1 MKIESLQDI
10 SKLLVDGFEDWGGYG
25 RIYTVTK
32 GDLTI
37 FNYRQTAIFDGRW
50 PFLERVSRGLI
61 INNKT
66 GGIVARPFDKFFNW
80 GEGSWRNGGRTTTA
94 DISFV
99 TEKYDGSLGILYY
112 DAPVDSDY
120 STPRIATR
128 GSFDGDQA
136 VWATEFFQERW
147 KHFPQTDWTLMFE
160 IIYPENRVVVDYGD
174 TEDLILLAA
183 RSIGSGRY
191 MPYHELREMA
201 DRLGFNLVPFYA
213 HNVRTLIEEQKRI
226 DYNQEGWVAYFED
239 GSIFKFKGEQY
250 MELHKSIM
258 GLTWK
263 NTVKAVRD
271 GQEDAIRA
279 IIPEEFLGEF
289 NTWVDYITRKAAR
302 RLDQVYKAL
311 YHKPHK
317 ATRKEYALWAQRDYP
332 ELEHY
337 LYAVRDG
344 HDFESMI
351 LDREFKEAPD
361 V

>member
-10 SKLLVDGFEDWGGYG
+10 SRLLVDGYEDWYQHGHV
-25 RIYTVTK
+25 TVK
-32 GDLTI
+32 HNGDLTLFNYQRAAI
-37 FNYRQTAIFDGRW
+37 FNNQWTF
-50 PFLERVSRGLI
+50 FERVSRGLI
-61 INNKT
+61 IDNKI
-66 GGIVARPFDKFFNW
+66 GGVEARPFDKFFNW
-80 GEGSWRNGGRTTTA
+80 GEGDRTTTA

-112 DAPVDSDY
+112 DDPVDSDY

-128 GSFDGDQA
+128 GSFDGEQA

-174 TEDLILLAA
+174 TEDMILLAA

-191 MPYHELREMA
+191 MPYLELREMA
-201 DRLGFNLVPFYA
+201 NTFGFNLVPFYA

-226 DYNQEGWVAYFED
+226 DVNQEGWVAYFED

-289 NTWVDYITRKAAR
+289 NRWVDYITRKAAK
-302 RLDQVYKAL
+302 RLDQIYKAL
-311 YHKPHK
+311 YHAPKGDSREAK
-317 ATRKEYALWAQRDYP
+317 KEFALWAQAEHP
-332 ELEHY
+332 EIEQY
-337 LYAVRDG
+337 LYAARDG

-351 LDREFKEAPD
+351 LDWEFKEEPD